1 MAVPVESIPSVDSSP
16 RDGLTMPVRPLAT
29 LAKRMSHGTAP
40 RRTVRL
46 RLTVLYGGLFLVSGA
61 GLLSVIYLLVAGFG
75 LPHGIQLF
83 PTPPRGSGDSSISG
97 RAGFSYF
104 SPGQVSALRALEAQQ
119 HTAQLHDLLAL
130 SGIALLI
137 MAVVSIWLGWFM
149 AGRVLRPLR
158 VITATT
164 RQISEDN
171 LHQRL
176 ALQGPRDE
184 LKELGDTIDGLLGRL
199 EGAFEAQQSF
209 VANASHELR
218 TPLAMMR
225 TSLDVAAAKSPPVSG
240 DTSVLARK
248 VREGLDQAD
257 RLIESFL
264 VLASAQRGVTT
275 DLTTVSLSEIAS
287 RALATRATA
296 LADRG
301 LSVQQTTTAE
311 VDVIGSATLLRA
323 WWPTSSTT
331 R

>member
-1 MAVPVESIPSVDSSP
+1 
-16 RDGLTMPVRPLAT
+16 
-29 LAKRMSHGTAP
+29 
-40 RRTVRL
+40 
-46 RLTVLYGGLFLVSGA
+46 
-61 GLLSVIYLLVAGFG
+61 
-75 LPHGIQLF
+75 
-83 PTPPRGSGDSSISG
+83 
-97 RAGFSYF
+97 
-104 SPGQVSALRALEAQQ
+104 
-119 HTAQLHDLLAL
+119 
-130 SGIALLI
+130 
-137 MAVVSIWLGWFM
+137 M
-149 AGRVLRPLR
+149 AGRVLLPLR

-164 RQISEDN
+164 RQISEDEP
-171 LHQRL
+171 
-176 ALQGPRDE
+176 GPAARAGRDLRDE
-184 LKELGDTIDGLLGRL
+184 IKELGDTIDGLLGRL
-199 EGAFEAQQSF
+199 EDAFEAQQSF
-209 VANASHELR
+209 VANVSHELR

-240 DTSVLARK
+240 DASVLARK

-287 RALATRATA
+287 RAPATRATA

-311 VDVIGSATLLRA
+311 VDVIGSATLLAA